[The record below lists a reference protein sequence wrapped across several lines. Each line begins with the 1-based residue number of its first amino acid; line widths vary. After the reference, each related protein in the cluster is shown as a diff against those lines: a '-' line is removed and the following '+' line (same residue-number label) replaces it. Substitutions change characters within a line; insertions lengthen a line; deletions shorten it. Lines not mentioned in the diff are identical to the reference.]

1 MPGLWARSLERQTH
15 IDVSL
20 PVFLPP
26 FPSLKISKSINLSI
40 FNLFNGLKKTI
51 FLLCY
56 GPQKNTPQLF
66 PPSPFLLR
74 KLASTYNNFPLSV
87 FVQDSGSQTWES
99 EVPLRAKEMVAV
111 LEVKRMTPVGN
122 RGLPQ
127 RERALCGPSGTSAV
141 TWRLSHLTE
150 ITWTSLLFNT
160 TFLLGGLH
168 EKSPFLLCNLCQ
180 RKKLMIAP
188 LHEEK

>member
-1 MPGLWARSLERQTH
+1 MLWPTEKHSPT
-15 IDVSL
+15 
-20 PVFLPP
+20 
-26 FPSLKISKSINLSI
+26 FPTFSFFTEKTSKYLQQFSLKCSCARQWFSNL
-40 FNLFNGLKKTI
+40 GV
-51 FLLCY
+51 
-56 GPQKNTPQLF
+56 G
-66 PPSPFLLR
+66 
-74 KLASTYNNFPLSV
+74 
-87 FVQDSGSQTWES
+87 GSFGE
-99 EVPLRAKEMVAV
+99 RAKEMVAV

-122 RGLPQ
+122 CGLPQ

-150 ITWTSLLFNT
+150 ITWTSLLFSI